1 MDYSNDCIRE
11 INTPAPALAWPSVS
25 ESWSERT
32 AASGWSPKLEE
43 GLLSASQFR
52 SDDKP
57 GRRRQILVV
66 EDSKADL
73 FLIREAI
80 SEAKVDADLHVVQ
93 DGEKAIEFLDQVRE
107 GDDACPDLVLID
119 LNLPRKNGTEVLR
132 ALRSR
137 GACRDALVMI
147 VTSSD
152 SASDR
157 AAVNALGLNGYFRK
171 PSSYDEFLK
180 LGPIVRDLL
189 GSLAGSDTV

>member
-1 MDYSNDCIRE
+1 
-11 INTPAPALAWPSVS
+11 
-25 ESWSERT
+25 
-32 AASGWSPKLEE
+32 LEE